1 MRRKWTKEEEDLLLN
16 NLKMYKSVEALP
28 ILSLSEKLGRTAE
41 STKRKAKRLRETMKS
56 QYEWDK
62 DESNE
67 AFLLY
72 LNGEALGSIHS
83 KLHALGSEFTLE
95 QLEEELKSRR
105 KRAEEVIRTYAE
117 ERRLKVANR
126 LSLETILLFRNNYA
140 TTSDFTRKALHAR
153 IAHG

>member
-1 MRRKWTKEEEDLLLN
+1 MRRKWTKGEEDLLLN
-16 NLKMYKSVEALP
+16 NLKIYKSVEALP
-28 ILSLSEKLGRTAE
+28 ILSLTEKLGRTAE
-41 STKRKAKRLRETMKS
+41 SIKRKAKRLQEALKS

-62 DESNE
+62 EESNE

-72 LNGEALGSIHS
+72 LNGEALGSIRF
-83 KLHALGSEFTLE
+83 KLHEQGSTCTLE
-95 QLEEELKSRR
+95 QLEEELKFRR
-105 KRAEEVIRTYAE
+105 KKAEEVIRAYAE

-126 LSLETILLFRNNYA
+126 LSLETILLFRNTYN